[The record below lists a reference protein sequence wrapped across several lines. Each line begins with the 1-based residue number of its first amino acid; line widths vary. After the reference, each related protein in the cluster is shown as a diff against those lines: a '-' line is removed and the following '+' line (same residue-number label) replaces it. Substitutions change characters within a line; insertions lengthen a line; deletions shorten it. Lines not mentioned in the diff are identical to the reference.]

1 MDKSVFL
8 QILGPYND
16 SKILYIFSE
25 MTLLLLLLVLML
37 MENNQ

>member
-25 MTLLLLLLVLML
+25 TTFLVLML
-37 MENNQ
+37 MEENAM